1 MWHSC
6 FLVNF
11 VKFLKIPYLQNTSG
25 WLLLSF
31 IRCDFDRFSY
41 QPEDLLRMHSTTDFS
56 WYCTASYLS
65 KKGFHHQ
72 PLYSKAYKLAVNGIF
87 KMLCTVTITNISFS
101 VVLNSDNEFNSSS
114 MLVIHS
120 NNLLKIYNII
130 RTITL
135 INPVS

>member
-1 MWHSC
+1 MREIGLSLNNQPLT
-6 FLVNF
+6 FTYEIGEE
-11 VKFLKIPYLQNTSG
+11 VKKSIHTGSH
-25 WLLLSF
+25 
-31 IRCDFDRFSY
+31 
-41 QPEDLLRMHSTTDFS
+41 QPENLLRMHSTTDFS

-72 PLYSKAYKLAVNGIF
+72 PLHSKPYKLTVNGIS
-87 KMLCTVTITNISFS
+87 KILWTVTITNISFS
-101 VVLNSDNEFNSSS
+101 VVQNSDNEFNSSS

-135 INPVS
+135 INLFLNIGRLINV

>member
-1 MWHSC
+1 MALLFPCEFCEISKNTLFIGH
-6 FLVNF
+6 
-11 VKFLKIPYLQNTSG
+11 LQMTTSIFYKMTG
-25 WLLLSF
+25 SQ
-31 IRCDFDRFSY
+31 

-72 PLYSKAYKLAVNGIF
+72 PLHSKPYKLTVNGIS
-87 KMLCTVTITNISFS
+87 KILWTVTITNISFS
-101 VVLNSDNEFNSSS
+101 VVQNSDNEFNSSS

-130 RTITL
+130 RAITL

>member
-72 PLYSKAYKLAVNGIF
+72 PLYSKAYKLTDNIS
-87 KMLCTVTITNISFS
+87 KILWTVTITNISFS
-101 VVLNSDNEFNSSS
+101 AVQNSDNEFNSSY